1 MTAAQLTATGLGHTY
16 TTGTGTHT
24 ALREVTFTVAPGEL
38 LCIVGPSG
46 CGKTTLLRALAGL
59 LAPTLGTVTFDGHPL
74 RAIPAGVAIVTQDYS
89 RSLPA
94 WLTAASTIDLV
105 LDRSRHTRVQRREH
119 VARALHEV
127 GLTAA
132 ARKRPAELSGGM
144 QQRVAIA
151 RALATRPRLLLMDE
165 PFASVDAQTRF
176 ELEDL
181 LLRVRAEHAVS
192 TVVITHDLDEAVYLG
207 DRVVV
212 LSGTPATV
220 LDELVIDLPQP
231 REQIRTRETEAFVTA
246 RTHIA
251 RLLISAA
258 SQRPTNYRGRP

>member
-1 MTAAQLTATGLGHTY
+1 MIAAQLTATGLGHTY
-16 TTGTGTHT
+16 TAGTGTHT
-24 ALREVTFTVAPGEL
+24 ALGEVSFTVAPGEL

-59 LAPTLGTVTFDGHPL
+59 LTPTLGTVTLDGQPL
-74 RAIPAGVAIVTQDYS
+74 RTIPAGLAIVTQDYS

-94 WLTAASTIDLV
+94 WLSAASTIDLV
-105 LDRSRHTRVQRREH
+105 LDRSTHTRAQRRER

-132 ARKRPAELSGGM
+132 THKRPAELSGGM

-151 RALATRPRLLLMDE
+151 RALVTRPRLLLMDE

-176 ELEDL
+176 DLEDL
-181 LLRVRAEHAVS
+181 LLRVRAEHAVT

-207 DRVVV
+207 DRVLV

-231 REQIRTRETEAFVTA
+231 REQIATRETQAFVTA
-246 RTHIA
+246 RTRIA
-251 RLLISAA
+251 RLLTPNA
-258 SQRPTNYRGRP
+258 SPSTENLRGRP